1 MFIGQESIQIFQ
13 QLILLIERF
22 FQKFFKDIQKK
33 IKNFRKLQVQIAEIF
48 ITKNIGIIPLV
59 IGQLIIIGI
68 RREGKEGILAPL
80 PLILIQYML
89 K

>member
-1 MFIGQESIQIFQ
+1 
-13 QLILLIERF
+13 
-22 FQKFFKDIQKK
+22 
-33 IKNFRKLQVQIAEIF
+33 VQIAEIF